1 MKFYMPQKTNNEI
14 KAIFNKISCSYDF
27 LNSLLSLGLHRFWKN
42 KLVDLLKPI
51 DGENWA
57 DLCCGT
63 GDLSFLIF
71 KRVKPNGTVTGI
83 DNAKEILN
91 IARKKSEFK
100 GNKYINWKMQDI
112 LEIDENLKIY
122 DGICMSYGLRNL
134 VSVEEGLKK
143 VFNLLN
149 ENGRAGFLD
158 FNHSKINSPPDIFQ
172 KLYLRLVVVPI
183 SKFFK
188 LSKEYSYIE
197 KSIKKFP
204 DGDKLILIAKGVGF
218 RKVEFRTIF
227 FNQMGILILEK

>member
-1 MKFYMPQKTNNEI
+1 MRYKKINDVKT
-14 KAIFNKISCSYDF
+14 IFNKVSFSYDF
-27 LNSLLSLGLHRFWKN
+27 LNSLLSFGLHKCWKN

-71 KRVKPNGTVTGI
+71 KKVCPNGTVTGI

-91 IARKKSEFK
+91 IARKRSESITKK
-100 GNKYINWKMQDI
+100 GIYWKTQDI
-112 LEIDENLKIY
+112 LELEEKLKIY

-134 VSVEEGLKK
+134 VSVEEGIKK

-158 FNHSKINSPPDIFQ
+158 FNHSKMNSLAAIFQ
-172 KLYLRLVVVPI
+172 KLYLRFVVVPI
-183 SKFFK
+183 SKIFK

-197 KSIKKFP
+197 KSIKNFP
-204 DGDKLILIAKGVGF
+204 EGDQLILIAKGVGF
-218 RKVEFRTIF
+218 KKVEYRTIF
-227 FNQMGILILEK
+227 FKQMGILILEK